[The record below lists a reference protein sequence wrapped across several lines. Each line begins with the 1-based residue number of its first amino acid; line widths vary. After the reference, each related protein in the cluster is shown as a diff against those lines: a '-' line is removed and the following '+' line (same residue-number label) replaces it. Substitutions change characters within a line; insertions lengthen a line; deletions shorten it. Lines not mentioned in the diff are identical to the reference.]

1 MKGLHANV
9 GSRDTALEKRP
20 EVLKAVSVYA
30 TVYIL
35 AGVVNYLMRVVASE
49 SFIRE
54 QGIGVERGSS
64 SDVLAYFV
72 LQYLA
77 AAARNHAGANLAATF
92 QDADHCGLI
101 LAASSGNPA
110 LPFADVH
117 VPSFAADESFVHFDF
132 AAELRPEEIILHCKP
147 DAVQHKP
154 CRLLSDLHITRNLV
168 AADSILAISD
178 EPSCGHPLVKRDGR
192 IFHHSAD
199 LDRELALCVVSGA
212 SPSTAIGAV

>member
-20 EVLKAVSVYA
+20 EIFKAVGVYA

-77 AAARNHAGANLAATF
+77 AAARKHPGANLSATF
-92 QDADHCGLI
+92 PDAHHFGLI
-101 LAASSGNPA
+101 
-110 LPFADVH
+110 
-117 VPSFAADESFVHFDF
+117 PSA
-132 AAELRPEEIILHCKP
+132 
-147 DAVQHKP
+147 
-154 CRLLSDLHITRNLV
+154 
-168 AADSILAISD
+168 
-178 EPSCGHPLVKRDGR
+178 
-192 IFHHSAD
+192 
-199 LDRELALCVVSGA
+199 
-212 SPSTAIGAV
+212 